1 MMKCH
6 KTVLILLMVI
16 VLIIL
21 FSVYSMRSL
30 REGHGVVHGHDGY
43 YGRSGSTKRL
53 PWYPYWYSP
62 EEEEHYYYLQY
73 PFDYK
78 VAQ

>member
-6 KTVLILLMVI
+6 KTVLIILMAI

-21 FSVYSMRSL
+21 FGVYSMGSL
-30 REGHGVVHGHDGY
+30 REGHGGA
-43 YGRSGSTKRL
+43 GSTKRL

-62 EEEEHYYYLQY
+62 EEEQHYYYLQY

-78 VAQ
+78 VAR